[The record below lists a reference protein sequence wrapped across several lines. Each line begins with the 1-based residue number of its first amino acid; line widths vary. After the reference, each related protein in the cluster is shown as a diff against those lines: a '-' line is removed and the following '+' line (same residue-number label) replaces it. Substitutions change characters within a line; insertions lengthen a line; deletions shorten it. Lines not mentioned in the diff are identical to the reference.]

1 MNSASSAFAI
11 QRSMVE
17 AEQEFDLI
25 IIGGGITGIS
35 VAREAASRGL
45 KTILLERGDFG
56 SGTSAATTKYIHG
69 GIRYLE
75 QYDVAVVRE
84 SLRERRILALGAPH
98 LVEQTRFIMPAC
110 TISLHRRSY
119 SSCEPSTQ
127 WIASGLHSSAIFS
140 TQRSKCLFVLRGVA
154 EFFLGIVRSTL
165 ACRDSE

>member
-11 QRSMVE
+11 QRSLNDV
-17 AEQEFDLI
+17 EQEFDVI

-84 SLRERRILALGAPH
+84 SLRERRILALGAPP
-98 LVEQTRFIMPAC
+98 LLSR
-110 TISLHRRSY
+110 LG
-119 SSCEPSTQ
+119 SSCQ
-127 WIASGLHSSAIFS
+127 
-140 TQRSKCLFVLRGVA
+140 RGVGA
-154 EFFLGIVRSTL
+154 NLRRRLLVLEFCYTTL
-165 ACRDSE
+165 WLSIEICTRQTV

>member
-1 MNSASSAFAI
+1 MNSTSSAFTI
-11 QRSMVE
+11 QRSLSDV
-17 AEQEFDLI
+17 EQEFDVI
-25 IIGGGITGIS
+25 IIGGGITGVS

-98 LVEQTRFIMPAC
+98 LVEQTRFIMPAW
-110 TISLHRRSY
+110 R
-119 SSCEPSTQ
+119 
-127 WIASGLHSSAIFS
+127 W
-140 TQRSKCLFVLRGVA
+140 SKPPTALIGAGVL
-154 EFFLGIVRSTL
+154 LYDTL
-165 ACRDSE
+165 AFDRN

>member
-1 MNSASSAFAI
+1 MNSSSSAFTI
-11 QRSMVE
+11 QRSLSDV
-17 AEQEFDLI
+17 EQEFDVI

-98 LVEQTRFIMPAC
+98 LVEQTRFIMPAW
-110 TISLHRRSY
+110 R
-119 SSCEPSTQ
+119 
-127 WIASGLHSSAIFS
+127 W
-140 TQRSKCLFVLRGVA
+140 SKPPTALIGAGVL
-154 EFFLGIVRSTL
+154 LYDTL
-165 ACRDSE
+165 AFDRNLHAPDSLRIFPSMSYKTPGIGIPAPLSPR